1 MGDIGGGLEA
11 RRAEAVD
18 GRGTSGVG
26 ETSGEGRGADLVGG
40 LSIRDLEEC

>member
-18 GRGTSGVG
+18 GRGTSGVR
-26 ETSGEGRGADLVGG
+26 ETSGEGRSADLVGG
-40 LSIRDLEEC
+40 LSVRDLR